1 MDFFRNLELCC
12 CPTAKNHIAFV
23 DTLEED
29 HLKIDLED
37 RPVCQCPCLNFVRL
51 QWMCLHVIGKKK
63 NNIEECGDKKREHVR
78 KGAGEG
84 KGEGKGKGKGKGEEK
99 RLTMLWK

>member
-1 MDFFRNLELCC
+1 
-12 CPTAKNHIAFV
+12 
-23 DTLEED
+23 
-29 HLKIDLED
+29 
-37 RPVCQCPCLNFVRL
+37 
-51 QWMCLHVIGKKK
+51 VIGKKK